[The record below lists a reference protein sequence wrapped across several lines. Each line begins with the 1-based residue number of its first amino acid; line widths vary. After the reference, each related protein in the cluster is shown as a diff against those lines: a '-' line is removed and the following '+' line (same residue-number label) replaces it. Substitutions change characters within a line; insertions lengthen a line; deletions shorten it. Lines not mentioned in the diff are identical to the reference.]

1 VTSELVAIKK
11 VSLWKLLLKFLAISE
26 KKYILFCLFVVI
38 IVIIF
43 LNILLYFK
51 YEETKINYV
60 N

>member
-26 KKYILFCLFVVI
+26 KTIILFCIFVVI

>member
-26 KKYILFCLFVVI
+26 KKNLFCLFVVI

>member
-11 VSLWKLLLKFLAISE
+11 VSLWKLLLKFLAIS
-26 KKYILFCLFVVI
+26 KKIHFCFFVVI

-43 LNILLYFK
+43 FAILLYFK